1 MMNIRNQ
8 LLVEMLGYFRK
19 SNESQD
25 EGTATAVR
33 YLMIVA
39 MEYQRGGATAAYV
52 VMNTLNMPE
61 RYTKAL
67 METLEK
73 DCQ

>member
-1 MMNIRNQ
+1 MNTRNA
-8 LLVEMLGYFRK
+8 LLLEMLGYFRK
-19 SNESQD
+19 ANETAD
-25 EGTATAVR
+25 EGNVTAVR

-52 VMNTLNMPE
+52 VMNTLNMPQ
-61 RYTKAL
+61 RYQTAL